1 MKEHEVKILLV
12 TVFFVVVITLI
23 SGMSKEVGLLI
34 IIADIL
40 AYILLVLC
48 RMLEEL
54 KKKESKP

>member
-1 MKEHEVKILLV
+1 MKEHEVKLLLV
-12 TVFFVVVITLI
+12 TVFFVVAVTLI

-48 RMLEEL
+48 RMLDEL